1 MQLKHIIISTG
12 LVGAIFL
19 PGLVTAAETT
29 GVEFDPSKNNTFTN
43 AEYKGLTSSKA
54 LTFLSGAA
62 DPVTATVNL
71 INVLLSFLGLISVI
85 MFLYAGII
93 WFRSGDNEEEL
104 KKAKDIIIGTVIGLV
119 LTLGAYSLSYM
130 LFWWINFSAIAV

>member
-1 MQLKHIIISTG
+1 MQLKHTIVSVG
-12 LVGAIFL
+12 LLSIFFL
-19 PGLVTAAETT
+19 PSLAVAAETA
-29 GVEFDPSKNNTFTN
+29 GVEFDPSKNNSKFTSIN
-43 AEYKGLTSSKA
+43 A

-71 INVLLSFLGLISVI
+71 INVLLSFLGLISII

>member
-1 MQLKHIIISTG
+1 MQLKRAIISTG
-12 LVGAIFL
+12 LVGIFFL
-19 PGLVTAAETT
+19 PALTTAAEVTA
-29 GVEFDPSKNNTFTN
+29 VEFDPSKNNSKFTSIN
-43 AEYKGLTSSKA
+43 A
-54 LTFLSGAA
+54 LTRLSGAV

-71 INVLLSFLGLISVI
+71 INVLLSFLGLISII

-119 LTLGAYSLSYM
+119 LTLGAYSLSYV
-130 LFWWINFSAIAV
+130 LFIWIEISQV